1 MAADQQI
8 LNTIEEATLI
18 SFIQKLA
25 AHAFPLGRQRIILHA
40 LQLAQI
46 HHPSC
51 KSMSY
56 SWFHQFKSRH
66 PKDLK
71 AAWTKN
77 LNTSHAA
84 AVNPIV
90 IEHYYKLLKAT
101 LLKYAFTPSEIYGF
115 DKSGFP
121 FGGDGIC
128 ECIYGGDD
136 GIQHKQGEGNREN
149 VSTMV
154 TICTD
159 GTYTTPTAI
168 FKGKNYN
175 SAWAKVDNTLN
186 MQ

>member
-25 AHAFPLGRQRIILHA
+25 ACAFPLGCQQIILHA

-46 HHPSC
+46 CHPSC

-56 SWFHQFKSRH
+56 PWFCQFKSCH

-77 LNTSHAA
+77 LDTSHAA

-90 IEHYYKLLKAT
+90 IEHYYKLLEAT
-101 LLKYAFTPSEIYGF
+101 LLEYAFTPSEIYGF
-115 DKSGFP
+115 DESGFP
-121 FGGDGIC
+121 FGGDRIC
-128 ECIYGGDD
+128 EHIYGGDG

-159 GTYTTPTAI
+159 GTYTTLTAI

-175 SAWAKVDNTLN
+175 SAWAKADNTLN

>member
-84 AVNPIV
+84 AVDPIV

-121 FGGDGIC
+121 FGGDGVR
-128 ECIYGGDD
+128 ECLY
-136 GIQHKQGEGNREN
+136 EG
-149 VSTMV
+149 VGV
-154 TICTD
+154 
-159 GTYTTPTAI
+159 
-168 FKGKNYN
+168 
-175 SAWAKVDNTLN
+175 
-186 MQ
+186 

>member
-1 MAADQQI
+1 MAANQQI

-18 SFIQKLA
+18 SFIQKLTA
-25 AHAFPLGRQRIILHA
+25 CAFPLGHQQIILHA
-40 LQLAQI
+40 LQLTQI
-46 HHPSC
+46 CHPSQE
-51 KSMSY
+51 SMSY
-56 SWFHQFKSRH
+56 SWFCQFKSCH

-71 AAWTKN
+71 AAWTKD
-77 LNTSHAA
+77 LDTSHAA

-90 IEHYYKLLKAT
+90 IEHYYKLLEAT
-101 LLKYAFTPSEIYGF
+101 LLKYAFTPSEIYDF

-121 FGGDGIC
+121 FGGDGIH
-128 ECIYGGDD
+128 ECIYGGD
-136 GIQHKQGEGNREN
+136 GSIQHKQCEGNREN

-159 GTYTTPTAI
+159 GTYTTPTTI